1 MNTLKKQFSDALKR
15 EGKTITTYYKSET
28 VKCLFRK
35 NNDNNNTDNHIT
47 IFYDVSAPIKQG
59 QLLSYGGK
67 QFITLSKESVENDTY
82 YKSSLLECNMLIPMT
97 INSVSVNIPCY
108 AYNLSSAKL
117 LESNVITTLDGNGEI
132 ITEATD
138 TMINIDVSG
147 NKILNIMGR
156 WFKVINAY
164 HINGI
169 SHVFTEITTKPEDNF
184 VLTLS
189 VPSTSITAGDTSQIT
204 ASCTNNG
211 MVITGQTVTYSSSDT
226 SIATVSSTGLVTS
239 LKEGTVTITGTWIE
253 QNKTATVTFTVSAGA
268 SPVYTM
274 TIAASGDFALG
285 KTRTLTPTLKDG
297 SGTVVSTWTAV
308 WSFTYDGVVQSDVT
322 ISYVGNQCKITIS
335 DEAYD
340 SFEGTLICTCTTSDN
355 LATASY
361 IGTIYAS

>member
-15 EGKTITTYYKSET
+15 EGKTITTYYKSES

-35 NNDNNNTDNHIT
+35 NNDNNNTDNHMT
-47 IFYDVSAPIKQG
+47 IFYDISAPINQG

-67 QFITLSKESVENDTY
+67 QYITLNKESIDNDTY
-82 YKSSLLECNMLIPMT
+82 YKSSLLECNMLFPMT
-97 INSVSVNIPCY
+97 INSVSINIPCY

-147 NKILNIMGR
+147 NKTLNIMGR

-164 HINGI
+164 NINGI
-169 SHVFTEITTKPEDNF
+169 SHVFTEITVKPADNF

-189 VPSTSITAGDTSQIT
+189 APSTSITAGDTSQIT
-204 ASCTNNG
+204 ASCSNNG
-211 MVITGQTVTYSSSDT
+211 TVITGQTVTYSSSDT

-239 LKEGTVTITGTWIE
+239 LKAGTVIITGTWTE
-253 QNKTATVTFTVSAGA
+253 QNKTAIVTYTVSAGA
-268 SPVYTM
+268 SPSYIM
-274 TIAASGDFALG
+274 TIASSGEFTLG
-285 KTRTLTPTLKDG
+285 TTRTLTPTLKDG
-297 SGTVVSTWTAV
+297 NGNTISSWTAV
-308 WSFTYDGVVQSDVT
+308 WSFSYNGVVQSDVT
-322 ISYVGNQCKITIS
+322 ISYVGNQCKVSVS

-340 SFEGTLICTCTTSDN
+340 SIDGTLVCTCKTNDN
-355 LATASY
+355 LASATY
-361 IGTIYAS
+361 TGTITA